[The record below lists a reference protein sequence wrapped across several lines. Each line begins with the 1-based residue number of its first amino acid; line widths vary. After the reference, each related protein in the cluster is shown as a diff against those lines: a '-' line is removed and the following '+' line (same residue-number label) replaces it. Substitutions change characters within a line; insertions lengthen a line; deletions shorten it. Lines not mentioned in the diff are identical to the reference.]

1 MMMRSELNSSRVDE
15 SPGERQ
21 RRSIVRGT
29 IVLTVL
35 ASSVISAAV
44 TALLTLVILPSAVD
58 AQVAKLT
65 GSGLSVVGTDG
76 GPGISAEVGTPGGG
90 ILQVFGSDGKTVRL
104 SLNSSGQPGNAG
116 IAPNAGLN
124 VYNVDGQE
132 VVRVGSNQAL
142 NGYAF
147 NLRDAH
153 GNTRYR
159 AAVDGNGDPTIQL
172 FDAEGNVIWS
182 AP

>member
-1 MMMRSELNSSRVDE
+1 M
-15 SPGERQ
+15 
-21 RRSIVRGT
+21 RGT
-29 IVLTVL
+29 IVLSVL
-35 ASSVISAAV
+35 ASSVVSVAV
-44 TALLTLVILPSAVD
+44 TALLMLALLPSAVD

-65 GSGLSVVGTDG
+65 ASGLSVVGADG
-76 GPGISAEVGTPGGG
+76 RPGVSVDVGPPGGG

-104 SLNSSGQPGNAG
+104 SLNSSGQPGAAG

-124 VYNVDGQE
+124 LYNVDGLE
-132 VVRVGSNQAL
+132 VVRVGSIQAL

-147 NLRDAH
+147 NLRDAQ

-159 AAVDGNGDPTIQL
+159 AAVDGNGDATIQL

>member
-1 MMMRSELNSSRVDE
+1 MMMRSEMNSARIDE
-15 SPGERQ
+15 SSGKTP
-21 RRSIVRGT
+21 RRSIMRGT
-29 IVLTVL
+29 IVLSVL
-35 ASSVISAAV
+35 TSSVVSAAV
-44 TALLTLVILPSAVD
+44 TALIMLAMLPSAVD
-58 AQVAKLT
+58 AQVARLT

-76 GPGISAEVGTPGGG
+76 RPGISAEVGAPGGG

-116 IAPNAGLN
+116 IASNAGLN
-124 VYNVDGQE
+124 VYNVDGLE

-147 NLRDAH
+147 NLRDAQ

-159 AAVDGNGDPTIQL
+159 AAVDGNGDATIQL

>member
-1 MMMRSELNSSRVDE
+1 M
-15 SPGERQ
+15 
-21 RRSIVRGT
+21 RGT
-29 IVLTVL
+29 IVLSVL
-35 ASSVISAAV
+35 ASSVVSAAV
-44 TALLTLVILPSAVD
+44 TALIMLTMLPSAVD

-65 GSGLSVVGTDG
+65 GSGLSVVGADG
-76 GPGISAEVGTPGGG
+76 RPGVNVDVGPPGGG

-104 SLNSSGQPGNAG
+104 SLNSSGQPGPTG

-124 VYNVDGQE
+124 VYNVDGLE
-132 VVRVGSNQAL
+132 VVRVGSIQAI
-142 NGYAF
+142 NVYAF
-147 NLRDAH
+147 NLRDAQV
-153 GNTRYR
+153 NTRYR